1 MRHIKIVVQYRLPKN
16 IDALVQRI
24 GRAGRDPSIQAIAIL
39 LVEKSYFSKS
49 QLERWTEKF
58 KNAPKIPSR
67 KRAVDSALA
76 SPRKRRALGETIN
89 TIHPTPEGILE
100 ESPNEELSPEA
111 TLPWARTGADDGDGD
126 VDGAALPAA
135 SGPSTDGIRYE
146 EEVGDIDGGDNV
158 GDDENGEWGK
168 CDEGV
173 ESGGMANQWH
183 ATLPVLSNSRESKPL
198 RKRKAAKDDLDCHLA
213 AFLYVPLLAPDD
225 PRGGCR

>member
-1 MRHIKIVVQYRLPKN
+1 MRHIKIIIQYRLPKN
-16 IDALVQRI
+16 IDALVQQI
-24 GRAGRDPSIQAIAIL
+24 GRAGQDLSIQAIAIL
-39 LVEKSYFSKS
+39 LVKKSYFSKS

-67 KRAVDSALA
+67 KQAVDSALA
-76 SPRKRRALGETIN
+76 SPRKCHALGDTSN

-111 TLPWARTGADDGDGD
+111 TLPWAQMGADDGDI
-126 VDGAALPAA
+126 DGAALPAA
-135 SGPSTDGIRYE
+135 SGPSTNGIHYE

-158 GDDENGEWGK
+158 GDNGNGEWGK

-183 ATLPVLSNSRESKPL
+183 TTLPVLSNSQESKPL
-198 RKRKAAKDDLDCHLA
+198 RK
-213 AFLYVPLLAPDD
+213 
-225 PRGGCR
+225 